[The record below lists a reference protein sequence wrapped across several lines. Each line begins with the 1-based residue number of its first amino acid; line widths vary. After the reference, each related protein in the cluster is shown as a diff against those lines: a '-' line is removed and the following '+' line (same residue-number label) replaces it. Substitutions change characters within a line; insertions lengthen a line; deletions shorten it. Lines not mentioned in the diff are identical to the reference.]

1 MGSGRV
7 REVEEGGKRLRGK
20 WEREDEVGEGGIREG
35 RISGRDGER
44 MGNREKGGGE

>member
-35 RISGRDGER
+35 WRENGE
-44 MGNREKGGGE
+44 